1 MTHKDI
7 ILQFWRL
14 KIPYRFHWANVWCW
28 MVYIAF
34 CRLWIESMSLCFPV
48 CSGHPHSL
56 AHGPISSISK
66 TSNIWS
72 CPPHKM
78 TLWTSLLPPILVLS
92 SVQSLSCVQLFATPW
107 TAAFQAS
114 LSITNFWSFLNSYP
128 SSWWG
133 HATIS
138 SSVVPSP
145 PAFSLP

>member
-14 KIPYRFHWANVWCW
+14 KIPYRSHWANVWCW

-34 CRLWIESMSLCFPV
+34 CRLCMSLCFPV
-48 CSGHPHSL
+48 CRGHPHSL

-107 TAAFQAS
+107 TAAYQAS
-114 LSITNFWSFLNSYP
+114 LSITNSRSLLKLMSIELVMP
-128 SSWWG
+128 SSSKD
-133 HATIS
+133 TL
-138 SSVVPSP
+138 VLLVLRY
-145 PAFSLP
+145 F

>member
-34 CRLWIESMSLCFPV
+34 CRLCMSLCFPV
-48 CSGHPHSL
+48 CRGHPHSL

-92 SVQSLSCVQLFATPW
+92 SVKSLSCVQLFATPW
-107 TAAFQAS
+107 TAAYQAS
-114 LSITNFWSFLNSYP
+114 LSITNSRSLLKLMSIELVMP
-128 SSWWG
+128 SSSKDTLVLLVLWY
-133 HATIS
+133 
-138 SSVVPSP
+138 
-145 PAFSLP
+145 F

>member
-14 KIPYRFHWANVWCW
+14 KIPYRSHWANVWCW

-72 CPPHKM
+72 CHPHKM
-78 TLWTSLLPPILVLS
+78 TLWTSLLPPLLVLN

-107 TAAFQAS
+107 TAAYQAS
-114 LSITNFWSFLNSYP
+114 LSITNSRSLLKLMSIELVMP
-128 SSWWG
+128 SSSKD
-133 HATIS
+133 TL
-138 SSVVPSP
+138 VLLVLRY
-145 PAFSLP
+145 F

>member
-14 KIPYRFHWANVWCW
+14 KIPYRSHWANVWCW

-34 CRLWIESMSLCFPV
+34 CRLCMSLCFPV
-48 CSGHPHSL
+48 CRGHPHSL

-78 TLWTSLLPPILVLS
+78 TLWTSLLPPLLVLS

-107 TAAFQAS
+107 TAAYQAS
-114 LSITNFWSFLNSYP
+114 LSITNSRSLLKLMSIELVMP
-128 SSWWG
+128 SSSKD
-133 HATIS
+133 TL
-138 SSVVPSP
+138 VLLVLRY
-145 PAFSLP
+145 F